1 MNTTDEQYLALCQHI
16 LENGVRKED
25 RTGTGTLSVFGHQ
38 MRFNLAEGFPL
49 LTTKKVHF
57 PAIAHELL
65 WFLSGSTDIKYLL
78 ENNVNIWNG
87 DAYRHFKEF
96 YGNSIFGS
104 KTFEEFI
111 EYAKVKGF
119 NLGPI
124 YGAQWRSWDVDG
136 QDTIDQ
142 IQNVINSI
150 MFEPDS
156 RRHIVSAWNVGDL
169 KYKALPPCHLLF
181 QFYVA
186 NGELSCQLYL
196 RSSDVFLGLP
206 FNIASYAMLV
216 HMIAQ
221 VTDLAPGELVI
232 TIGDAHIYTN
242 HIEQVKQQLK
252 RKARSLPELKLDRE
266 VSCINDF
273 AYEHFEL
280 INYNPHPAIKGEVST
295 G

>member
-1 MNTTDEQYLALCQHI
+1 MNTADEQYLALCQHI
-16 LENGVRKED
+16 LETGVRKGD

-38 MRFNLAEGFPL
+38 MRFGLAEGFPL

-87 DAYRHFKEF
+87 DAYRDYKEF
-96 YGNSIFGS
+96 GGSHDTLNKGDFLEKAKTYG
-104 KTFEEFI
+104 
-111 EYAKVKGF
+111 YDM
-119 NLGPI
+119 GPI
-124 YGAQWRSWDVDG
+124 YGVQWRSWKVDNKG
-136 QDTIDQ
+136 LTIDQ
-142 IQNVINSI
+142 IQHVVDSI
-150 MFEPDS
+150 LFNPDS

-169 KYKALPPCHLLF
+169 DEMALPPCHLLF

-186 NGELSCQLYL
+186 NGKLSCQLYL

-221 VTDLAPGELVI
+221 VTDLTPGELVI

-252 RKARSLPELKLDRE
+252 RKARSLPELKLSRD

>member
-1 MNTTDEQYLALCQHI
+1 MNTADEQYLALCQHI

-87 DAYRHFKEF
+87 DAYRDYKEF
-96 YGNSIFGS
+96 GGPHETLDRAGFLEKAKTYG
-104 KTFEEFI
+104 
-111 EYAKVKGF
+111 YDM
-119 NLGPI
+119 GPI
-124 YGAQWRSWDVDG
+124 YGAQWRSWKVDG
-136 QDTIDQ
+136 EFLAIDQ
-142 IQNVINSI
+142 IQQVVDSI
-150 MFEPDS
+150 LFNPDS
-156 RRHIVSAWNVGDL
+156 RRHIVSAWNVGGLDEM
-169 KYKALPPCHLLF
+169 ALPPCHLLF

-186 NGELSCQLYL
+186 NGKLSCQLYL

-221 VTDLAPGELVI
+221 VTDLTPGELVI

-252 RKARSLPELKLDRE
+252 RKARSLPQLKLDKE
-266 VSCINDF
+266 ISCINDF
-273 AYEHFEL
+273 AYEHIEV
-280 INYNPHPAIKGEVST
+280 INYKPHPAIKGEVST